1 MWWSTENQTSKLLLS
16 VAGNSDPLVFEDLDL
31 TDKPLHTPVAS
42 HVLSVLA
49 FVFIVLG
56 WRVHIK
62 LHHLLNR
69 YTHHYQ
75 KSNNEMRIAEERPE
89 SYTESQHGGHDD
101 QYQGGPI
108 IVFSYTAT
116 MAYCLIS

>member
-1 MWWSTENQTSKLLLS
+1 MWWNTENQTSVPMLS
-16 VAGNSDPLVFEDLDL
+16 VAGNSEPLVFEDVDL

-49 FVFIVLG
+49 VVFIVLG

-69 YTHHYQ
+69 YVHDYQ
-75 KSNNEMRIAEERPE
+75 K
-89 SYTESQHGGHDD
+89 G
-101 QYQGGPI
+101 
-108 IVFSYTAT
+108 
-116 MAYCLIS
+116 L